1 MSTFCKDSNT
11 TAHFVPKKWQSPM
24 FLDEVLKEVYSKEK
38 NTKAQQIVSA
48 KTGGSERRNADESNV
63 KAEKQSKR

>member
-1 MSTFCKDSNT
+1 
-11 TAHFVPKKWQSPM
+11 M
-24 FLDEVLKEVYSKEK
+24 FLDEVLKGVYSKEK